1 MTRSLVERLA
11 PAPVPADVGI
21 VIAMAI
27 EAGYLFDSLKRVRRY
42 SARSTTITE
51 GELCG
56 KLVAV
61 ILTGPGKAAARRGA
75 ELLIAGHRPQWIIS
89 AGFAGALDPAL
100 ARNDLVVPGEV
111 ADLAGEVIALDSSI
125 STVPPS
131 VRTGG
136 RLLSV
141 DRVITRAAEKA
152 ELRCAQGADLIDM
165 ETSAVAMLARERSM
179 RFLSLRVISDDAT
192 VELPPEVANLLSH
205 SGSYRLGMALRA
217 IWRRPR
223 AIQDF
228 WTLHAHALEASD
240 RLATCLK
247 RLLEV
252 LPPA

>member
-61 ILTGPGKAAARRGA
+61 ILTGAGKAAARRGA
-75 ELLIAGHRPQWIIS
+75 ELLIAGHRPRWMIS

-125 STVPPS
+125 PTVPPS
-131 VRTGG
+131 VRMGG

-152 ELRCAQGADLIDM
+152 ELRRARGADLIDM
-165 ETSAVAMLARERSM
+165 ETSAVAMLARERSL

-228 WTLHAHALEASD
+228 WTLHAQALEASD

>member
-27 EAGYLFDSLKRVRRY
+27 EAGYLFDSLKKVRRY
-42 SARSTTITE
+42 SACRTTITE

-61 ILTGPGKAAARRGA
+61 ILTGPGKAAARRGT
-75 ELLIAGHRPQWIIS
+75 ELLIAGHRPRWIIS

-100 ARNDLVVPGEV
+100 ARNDPVVPGEV
-111 ADLAGEVIALDSSI
+111 VDLEGEVITLGTSI
-125 STVPPS
+125 PSLPPR
-131 VRTGG
+131 VRTGC

-141 DRVITRAAEKA
+141 NRVITRAADKA
-152 ELRCAQGADLIDM
+152 ELRRVSGADLIDM
-165 ETSAVAMLARERSM
+165 ETSAVAMLARERSL
-179 RFLSLRVISDDAT
+179 RFLSLRIISDDAT
-192 VELPPEVANLLSH
+192 VELPSEVANLLSH

-217 IWRRPR
+217 IWRRPG
-223 AIQDF
+223 AIKDF
-228 WTLHAHALEASD
+228 WNLHAQALEASD
-240 RLATCLK
+240 QLGTCLK

>member
-1 MTRSLVERLA
+1 MTSSPAERLA

-42 SARSTTITE
+42 SARGFTITE
-51 GELCG
+51 GELCS
-56 KLVAV
+56 KLLAV
-61 ILTGPGKAAARRGA
+61 ILTGPGKAAARRGT
-75 ELLIAGHRPQWIIS
+75 ELLIAGHRPRWLIS

-100 ARNDLVVPGEV
+100 VRNDLVVPGEV
-111 ADLAGEVIALDSSI
+111 ADLAGEIIALDCSI
-125 STVPPS
+125 PTVPPS
-131 VRTGG
+131 VRVGG

-152 ELRCAQGADLIDM
+152 ELRRVRDADLIDM
-165 ETSAVAMLARERSM
+165 ETSAVALLARERSL
-179 RFLSLRVISDDAT
+179 RFLALRIISDDAT
-192 VELPPEVANLLSH
+192 VELPSEVANLLSH

-217 IWRRPR
+217 IWRRPQV
-223 AIQDF
+223 IQDF
-228 WTLHAHALEASD
+228 WTLHAQALEASD
-240 RLATCLK
+240 RLALCLK